1 MIFGAPA
8 GVNIKFCQKCNKDL
22 VPTTMETIIIK
33 RKIIDKAKLVINSAS
48 FLIVYMQ
55 TELTCFA
62 LIYPKH

>member
-22 VPTTMETIIIK
+22 VPTTMETI
-33 RKIIDKAKLVINSAS
+33 IIDKAKLVINSAS